1 MKKLSFLLSII
12 ILTFIPS
19 VLIYTFFDV
28 YINLSPFYI
37 NIITGFLLFLLGGL
51 LVAYGNDRR
60 NQKEEPDG
68 GATQ

>member
-1 MKKLSFLLSII
+1 MKSLSFIFSILL
-12 ILTFIPS
+12 LTLIPS
-19 VLIYTFFDV
+19 ALIYTFFDV

-37 NIITGFLLFLLGGL
+37 NIITGLLLFLLGGL

-68 GATQ
+68 GAT

>member
-1 MKKLSFLLSII
+1 MKSLQFIFSILL
-12 ILTFIPS
+12 LTLIPS
-19 VLIYTFFDV
+19 ALIYTFFDV

-37 NIITGFLLFLLGGL
+37 NIITGVLLFLLGGL

-68 GATQ
+68 GAT

>member
-1 MKKLSFLLSII
+1 MKSLSFIFSILL
-12 ILTFIPS
+12 LTLIPS
-19 VLIYTFFDV
+19 ALIYTFFDV

-37 NIITGFLLFLLGGL
+37 NIITGVLLFLLGGL

-68 GATQ
+68 GAT

>member
-1 MKKLSFLLSII
+1 MKSLSFIFSILL
-12 ILTFIPS
+12 LTLIPS
-19 VLIYTFFDV
+19 ALIYTFFDV

-68 GATQ
+68 GAT

>member
-1 MKKLSFLLSII
+1 MKSLPFIFSILL
-12 ILTFIPS
+12 LTVIPS
-19 VLIYTFFDV
+19 ALIYTFFDV

-37 NIITGFLLFLLGGL
+37 NIITGVLLFLLGGL

-68 GATQ
+68 GAT

>member
-28 YINLSPFYI
+28 YIRLNPFYI
-37 NIITGFLLFLLGGL
+37 NIITGGVLFLLGGV
-51 LVAYGNDRR
+51 LVANGNARK
-60 NQKEEPDG
+60 NQKEELDG
-68 GATQ
+68 GTT